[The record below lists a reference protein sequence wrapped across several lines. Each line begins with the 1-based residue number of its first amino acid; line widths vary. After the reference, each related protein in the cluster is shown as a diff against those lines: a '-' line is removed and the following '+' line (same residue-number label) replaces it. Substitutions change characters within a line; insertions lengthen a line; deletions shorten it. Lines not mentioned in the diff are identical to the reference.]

1 MKRLLIIVFL
11 FVGSNIYAQDAVL
24 SEQDG
29 IVLTQK
35 LSKLQ
40 DGEKK
45 DTYLLSVKA
54 TNKNSYDVFY
64 QGPKN
69 GVNPFFFEVTI
80 RNLNDYIYL
89 IASESKLMTLDGKL
103 FFIKAGGTV
112 SGEKEFK
119 IAKGVTPIV
128 TSKFLNELKQIS
140 EFR

>member
-1 MKRLLIIVFL
+1 MKRLIILFFL
-11 FVGSNIYAQDAVL
+11 LASSNIYAQESVL

-29 IVLTQK
+29 VVLSQN

-40 DGEKK
+40 NGEKK

-69 GVNPFFFEVTI
+69 GVNPFFSEVTV
-80 RNLNDYIYL
+80 RNLNEYIYL
-89 IASESKLMTLDGKL
+89 IASESKLMTTEGKL
-103 FFIKAGGTV
+103 FYIKAGGTIN
-112 SGEKEFK
+112 GEKEFK
-119 IAKGVTPIV
+119 IAKGVTPII
-128 TSKFLNELKQIS
+128 TSKFLNELKQVS